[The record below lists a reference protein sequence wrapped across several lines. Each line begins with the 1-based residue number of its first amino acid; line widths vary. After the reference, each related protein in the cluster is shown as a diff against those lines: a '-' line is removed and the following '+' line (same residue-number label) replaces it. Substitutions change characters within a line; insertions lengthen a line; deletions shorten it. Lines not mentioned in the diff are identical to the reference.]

1 MYPSVRNALF
11 ACVVPCMMI
20 GGVAMAQSSGVPGGF
35 KHDSTQP
42 IEISADALEV
52 RQEQQTAVFTGS
64 VDARQG
70 DVRMQAD
77 RLIVSYDP
85 DANDGGGE
93 QSAIRSVRAEGSVF
107 ITGTEQSAQG
117 DWANYD
123 VASGV
128 IVMGDTVTLT
138 QGVEGTVLGGGKL
151 RIDLNAGNARIESGE
166 LKTDGTRE
174 RVGAIFVPTKK

>member
-11 ACVVPCMMI
+11 ACVVPCMMA
-20 GGVAMAQSSGVPGGF
+20 GGVALAQTSAVPGGF

-52 RQEQQTAVFTGS
+52 RQEQQTAVFTGA

-77 RLIVSYDP
+77 RLIVSYDA
-85 DANDGGGE
+85 DANEGGGE

-107 ITGTEQSAQG
+107 ITGTDQSAQG
-117 DWANYD
+117 DWADYD

-128 IVMGDTVTLT
+128 ILMGDTVTLT
-138 QGVEGTVLGGGKL
+138 QGQGNVLGGGKL
-151 RIDLNAGNARIESGE
+151 RIDLNAGNARIDAGE
-166 LKTDGTRE
+166 VRTDGTRE
-174 RVGAIFVPTKK
+174 RVGGIFLPTQR